1 MIIFRHVLRE
11 VESALS
17 GFRNS
22 LSLLCGEDPE
32 VCRLELVG
40 APRDLPGGDVRVP
53 SGVCAAVEA
62 MARELPPG
70 CVRTGRRVSLI
81 DWSLLSRAA
90 NVMDKVVVEAVVDE
104 RGGAGGGRQRTEVF
118 HADYVI
124 STIPLAVLRRC
135 HQQIFYPGLDQQ
147 KVGMTQSPLG

>member
-1 MIIFRHVLRE
+1 MLRE
-11 VESALS
+11 VEAALS

-32 VCRLELVG
+32 VCRLELLG
-40 APRDLPGGDVRVP
+40 GPRDLPGGDVRVP
-53 SGVCAAVEA
+53 AGVCAAVEA
-62 MARELPPG
+62 MGRELPPG
-70 CVRTGRRVSLI
+70 CVRLGRRVTLV

-90 NVMDKVVVEAVVDE
+90 SVMDKVVVEAAVSDAD
-104 RGGAGGGRQRTEVF
+104 GGKQRAEVF

-147 KVGMTQSPLG
+147 KVKTT